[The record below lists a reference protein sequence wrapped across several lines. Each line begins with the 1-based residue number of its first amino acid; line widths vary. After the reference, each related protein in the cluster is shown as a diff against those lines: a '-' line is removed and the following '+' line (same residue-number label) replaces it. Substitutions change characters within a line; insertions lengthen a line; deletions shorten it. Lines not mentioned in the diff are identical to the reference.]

1 MPFLIYLALP
11 ETVSLLRELLD
22 RGGHM
27 VRTPPVHKMAVRL
40 HKADAESQH
49 AELELLSTSLEVRAG
64 DSEATSINELVSV
77 YSSMCDQC

>member
-49 AELELLSTSLEVRAG
+49 AEREASTSLEVRAG